1 MKKEVALDAFKR
13 LYEDIDKDNHL
24 FVGTINPEM
33 IKVAIN
39 AIKQIIKNEFTPNI
53 NLDNTYASTTDY
65 TYIPPACKACLNHP
79 SNGGSGI
86 CHCIL
91 GLPQVIC

>member
-13 LYEDIDKDNHL
+13 LYEDIDKNNHL

-39 AIKQIIKNEFTPNI
+39 CIEQVIR
-53 NLDNTYASTTDY
+53 LDNIAR
-65 TYIPPACKACLNHP
+65 C
-79 SNGGSGI
+79 
-86 CHCIL
+86 
-91 GLPQVIC
+91 

>member
-33 IKVAIN
+33 IKIAID
-39 AIKQIIKNEFTPNI
+39 AIEQIIR
-53 NLDNTYASTTDY
+53 LDEVMS
-65 TYIPPACKACLNHP
+65 
-79 SNGGSGI
+79 
-86 CHCIL
+86 
-91 GLPQVIC
+91 V

>member
-33 IKVAIN
+33 IQVAID
-39 AIKQIIKNEFTPNI
+39 AIEETIRLNEVMK
-53 NLDNTYASTTDY
+53 
-65 TYIPPACKACLNHP
+65 C
-79 SNGGSGI
+79 
-86 CHCIL
+86 
-91 GLPQVIC
+91 